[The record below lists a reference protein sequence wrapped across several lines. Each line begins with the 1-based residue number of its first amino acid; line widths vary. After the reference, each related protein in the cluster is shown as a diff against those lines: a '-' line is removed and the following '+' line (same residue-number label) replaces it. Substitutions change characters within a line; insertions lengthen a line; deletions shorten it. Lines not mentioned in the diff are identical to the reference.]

1 MYITEINMVSLL
13 GESIASQLTDDQ
25 LGTYVNTSFLT
36 DIITNQTALMDNYL
50 RGRYT
55 LPLSNTHYIL
65 TNICFILTKYE
76 LYKRRNA
83 ITDRMQAEH
92 LEAMKQLNDL
102 RKGLII
108 LDETNVSLFSASE
121 LDTVFTNEL

>member
-1 MYITEINMVSLL
+1 MYITEINMISLL

-55 LPLSNTHYIL
+55 LPLSNSHYIL

-83 ITDRMQAEH
+83 VTDRMQAEH

>member
-83 ITDRMQAEH
+83 VTDRIQAEH
-92 LEAMKQLNDL
+92 LEAMKQLDDL